1 MINVFPNP
9 LKYVEQKGQFSFQDR
24 VVLTI
29 GKSFSNQE
37 FIRLCPELWNQF
49 TAGKSNLEIVIT
61 DLDNCASL
69 STAGV
74 SLDAPLLQDY
84 EYTLRISEEGAAV
97 RYRDDNG
104 FIHGFCTLLQLLSP
118 YHRKA
123 NNFTVE
129 CCEVFDSPALEFR
142 GVHFCVF
149 PEFSLLF
156 LKKMIRLCGLM
167 KVSHV
172 ILEFF
177 GMYRF
182 GCFPYLGWPI
192 AYTREELEPLIADG
206 KAFGIEFIPMFNHIG
221 HATQSRFKAG
231 KSVVLDQAPEY
242 EEYFEPGGWTWNVRN
257 PEVFELQKMARE
269 ELCDLFG
276 SGKYFH
282 IGCDE
287 TYVWDNRA
295 DPMDK
300 DDNEN
305 FVSYVNRV
313 ADSIKQMGRTP
324 IMWGDMFLDN
334 VEFPHTEYHS
344 NTSSRSGDCERN
356 FAKIDK
362 DIFIADWEY
371 SLKEYSDKTI
381 RYFTQRRDPKSV
393 IMCPWQGFD
402 KISTAARMAK
412 EYGILGML
420 TTTWNGI
427 PMEIKDLIYGICLMW
442 EPDAEY
448 ANKVSWET
456 LKVFAAQNLRKLV
469 PSHGEYMDAGFT
481 ENEVNIYLIK

>member
-37 FIRLCPELWNQF
+37 FLRLCPELWNQF

-177 GMYRF
+177 GMYRY

-231 KSVVLDQAPEY
+231 KSVVLDQAATIPLPSATRNTLSPADG
-242 EEYFEPGGWTWNVRN
+242 PGTCETPRCLSFRKWPGRN
-257 PEVFELQKMARE
+257 CV
-269 ELCDLFG
+269 
-276 SGKYFH
+276 
-282 IGCDE
+282 
-287 TYVWDNRA
+287 
-295 DPMDK
+295 
-300 DDNEN
+300 
-305 FVSYVNRV
+305 
-313 ADSIKQMGRTP
+313 
-324 IMWGDMFLDN
+324 
-334 VEFPHTEYHS
+334 
-344 NTSSRSGDCERN
+344 
-356 FAKIDK
+356 
-362 DIFIADWEY
+362 
-371 SLKEYSDKTI
+371 
-381 RYFTQRRDPKSV
+381 
-393 IMCPWQGFD
+393 
-402 KISTAARMAK
+402 
-412 EYGILGML
+412 
-420 TTTWNGI
+420 
-427 PMEIKDLIYGICLMW
+427 ICLD
-442 EPDAEY
+442 P
-448 ANKVSWET
+448 VSISISAVMKPMSGIIGRILWTKMIMRT
-456 LKVFAAQNLRKLV
+456 LF
-469 PSHGEYMDAGFT
+469 PMSIG
-481 ENEVNIYLIK
+481 